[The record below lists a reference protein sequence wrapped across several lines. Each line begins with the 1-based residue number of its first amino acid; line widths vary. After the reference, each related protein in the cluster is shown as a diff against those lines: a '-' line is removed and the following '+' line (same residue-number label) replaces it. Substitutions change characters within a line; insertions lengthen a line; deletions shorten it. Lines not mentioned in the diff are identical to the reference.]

1 MVMKKLAIKDMPK
14 IERPREK
21 LLRYGARKLA
31 TEELISIMLRHGT
44 SKVSLSQISLEFSS
58 MLKNTLRN
66 SESLEFD
73 QVKAIRGIGTVQ
85 SIEML
90 AMIEL
95 FQRFS
100 VIKSNEPITSSYVY
114 QDLFEAKTSKKEK
127 FYAYFLDSR
136 SSLIK
141 RELISIGTVDT
152 SLVHPREVFEPAIKL
167 SAVSVIVA
175 HNHPSGNFNPSDA
188 DIEITDVLK
197 DCGELLGVKLLDHII
212 VSKEG
217 FFSFRENNLVF

>member
-1 MVMKKLAIKDMPK
+1 MKKLAIKDMPK

-44 SKVSLSQISLEFSS
+44 SKVSLSQISLELSS
-58 MLKNTLRN
+58 MIKNTLRN

-197 DCGELLGVKLLDHII
+197 DCGELLGIKLLDHII

>member
-1 MVMKKLAIKDMPK
+1 MKKLAIKDMPK

-44 SKVSLSQISLEFSS
+44 SKVSLSQISLELSS
-58 MLKNTLRN
+58 MIKNTLRN

-197 DCGELLGVKLLDHII
+197 DCGELLGIKLLDHII

-217 FFSFRENNLVF
+217 FLSFRENNLVF